1 MADIGPTLREAR
13 MRDGRDVS
21 EIEQLT
27 KIRAKYLRALE
38 NEEWAL
44 LPGPTFTKGFL
55 RSYAEALGLDARQ
68 LIDEYKRQWE
78 EPHELDV
85 AVRPSISG
93 EGRDGG
99 GRGGGDGGAWWRSRW
114 AGAAVLIVV
123 LAVAILLIGRGP
135 AKKATPPA
143 SSGSTT
149 VLKGSTSPK
158 KSTAPS
164 GTTTVSCAK
173 GHDGEVPAGCVSLR
187 VEPTAA
193 VYVCL
198 RGDHGAVRIP
208 GLTLDPQS
216 RQVTYHA
223 RRFVLTLGNT
233 SVKLLINGHLYGVE
247 AGTKPVR
254 YSINDVHRE
263 RLATPTHLTCT

>member
-55 RSYAEALGLDARQ
+55 RSYAEVLGLDARS

-78 EPHELDV
+78 EPHEIDV
-85 AVRPSISG
+85 AVRPAISG

-99 GRGGGDGGAWWRSRW
+99 GGDGGSWWRSRW
-114 AGAAVLIVV
+114 VGAALLIVV
-123 LAVAILLIGRGP
+123 LAIAILLIGRSGG
-135 AKKATPPA
+135 KHATSPPRT
-143 SSGSTT
+143 GSTT
-149 VLKGSTSPK
+149 VVKVRPGPTS
-158 KSTAPS
+158 STAPS
-164 GTTTVSCAK
+164 VASTGSCATGK
-173 GHDGEVPAGCVSLR
+173 DGVVPVGCVSLR
-187 VEPTAA
+187 VVPTAA

-198 RGDHGAVRIP
+198 RGDHGAVRIA
-208 GLTLDPQS
+208 GLTLDPKS
-216 RQVTYHA
+216 RLVTYHA
-223 RRFVLTLGNT
+223 RRFILTLGNT
-233 SVKLLINGHLYGVE
+233 SAKLLINGHLYGVE
-247 AGTKPVR
+247 AGTKPVS
-254 YSINDVHRE
+254 YVINDVHRE
-263 RLATPTHLTCT
+263 RLATPTRLSCP